1 VQALSSEPAA
11 RVGRAFHPLRL
22 QRWALS
28 DTFNPWVWWLGPAA
42 DAVRAQRKGRPEE
55 PRPPAVAADEP
66 ARRLERMISE
76 TTSAMLDYA
85 RDLRD
90 ATSEA
95 LFFLTYGNLFSFYL
109 ADKVSAPEVTA
120 ASDPRELPFVKEAL
134 AAVEQGGY
142 PEALARVAALINRDG
157 ERIPLARLELRRD
170 LLQDYREFLPAVPP
184 DQMRRIRGE
193 QDIIVRYEPARALAT
208 LPRLLADPG
217 DRDRLVAFVGL
228 LADDERVRAHSLTP
242 QDRARID
249 AVLGVLRIVPS
260 GALSASGGRDGAR
273 S

>member
-1 VQALSSEPAA
+1 MM
-11 RVGRAFHPLRL
+11 
-22 QRWALS
+22 
-28 DTFNPWVWWLGPAA
+28 
-42 DAVRAQRKGRPEE
+42 DAWM
-55 PRPPAVAADEP
+55 PRPPAVASDE
-66 ARRLERMISE
+66 AAWRLERMVSE

-85 RDLRD
+85 RGLRD

-109 ADKVSAPEVTA
+109 ADQAPAPVTVA
-120 ASDPRELPFVKEAL
+120 GDPRKLSYVQEAL
-134 AAVEQGGY
+134 AAIEQGGY
-142 PEALARVAALINRDG
+142 AEALARVAALINRDG

-184 DQMRRIRGE
+184 EQMRRIRGE

-217 DRDRLVAFVGL
+217 DRDRLLAFVGR
-228 LADDERVRAHSLTP
+228 LADDERVRARRLTP